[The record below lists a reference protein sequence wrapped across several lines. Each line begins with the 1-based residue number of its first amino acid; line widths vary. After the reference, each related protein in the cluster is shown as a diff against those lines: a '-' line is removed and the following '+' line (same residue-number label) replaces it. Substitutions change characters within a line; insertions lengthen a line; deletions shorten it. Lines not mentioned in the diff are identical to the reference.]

1 MLAIDTNAFV
11 RIFMEDNAI
20 QTRKARHFIEHH
32 HPVFVSTIVFCESI
46 WLFKSHFGLTKAKII
61 TLIEKIL
68 KTKQFSFEHHD
79 VLWRA
84 FYEYQRCSADLT
96 DCIISA
102 LAQTHDCS
110 AVMTFDKNA
119 AKSKGF
125 RLIH

>member
-20 QTRKARHFIEHH
+20 QTRKARHFIEQH

-46 WLFKSHFGLTKAKII
+46 WLFKSHFNLNKAQII
-61 TLIEKIL
+61 SLVEKIL
-68 KTKQFSFEHHD
+68 KTKQFSFEYHE
-79 VLWRA
+79 VLWCA
-84 FYEYQRCSADLT
+84 FHEYQRCGADLT

-102 LAQTHDCS
+102 VAQSHHCG